1 MPYLASD
8 LVDLY
13 ECRSST
19 DQENA
24 PSFQVL
30 GAFPLKI
37 KIMNPHSFQTLT
49 TTTGLSMTV
58 SAFGARITQLMIP
71 DRHGELGNVVLG
83 LPNAED
89 YLQRANLYLG
99 CTVGPVAGRIPG
111 SRFVS
116 TALSFD
122 VQPNEGDNHLHG
134 GSQRSWDRI
143 WWEMESEEHDEFVR
157 VTFRYT
163 RPAGEEGYPGK
174 VDATSEYTLSNEGV
188 LTSRLLATTDS
199 ETPIN
204 LTTHNYWNLAGIPG
218 ATIGSH
224 QLSVATESEI
234 VTDDTSI
241 PTGELSADNVFT
253 ESFAE
258 PYALQ
263 EAYDAGGIDAT
274 FVLDNATPLEEPVAQ
289 LVDPE
294 SGRRLTL
301 FTTEPAM
308 QVYTGAYLPKEHL
321 SDDCVLMPFGG
332 VCLEPQRIIDNPLL
346 LQFPSIVLKPGH
358 TYKQVT
364 EHVFDV
370 VD

>member
-1 MPYLASD
+1 MPFLAND
-8 LVDLY
+8 LAGHY
-13 ECRSST
+13 ERRSLT

-37 KIMNPHSFQTLT
+37 KKMNAHSFQTLT
-49 TTTGLSMTV
+49 TATGLSMTV

-71 DRHGELGNVVLG
+71 DRDGVLGNVVLG
-83 LPNAED
+83 LPSAED
-89 YLQRANLYLG
+89 YLERANLYIG
-99 CTVGPVAGRIPG
+99 CTVGPVAGRIPV

-116 TALSFD
+116 TDLSFD

-134 GSQRSWDRI
+134 GSQCSWDRI

-163 RPAGEEGYPGK
+163 RPAGEEGYPGN

-188 LTSRLLATTDS
+188 LTSRLIATTDS

-204 LTTHNYWNLAGIPG
+204 LTTHNYWNLSGVSGTP
-218 ATIGSH
+218 IGSH
-224 QLSVATESEI
+224 RLSVATESEI
-234 VTDDTSI
+234 LTNHASI
-241 PTGELSADNVFT
+241 PTGELSQHNVFT
-253 ESFAE
+253 DSFAE
-258 PYALQ
+258 PFMLR
-263 EAYDAGGIDAT
+263 EACDAGGIDAT
-274 FVLDNATPLEEPVAQ
+274 FVLDNVTPLEEPVAQ
-289 LVDPE
+289 LVDTE

-308 QVYTGAYLPKEHL
+308 QVYTGAYLPTEHL
-321 SDDCVLMPFGG
+321 SEDCVLVPFGG
-332 VCLEPQRIIDNPLL
+332 VCLEPQKIIDNPLL
-346 LQFPSIVLKPGH
+346 PQFPSIVLKPGH

-364 EHVFDV
+364 VHVFDV
-370 VD
+370 MN

>member
-1 MPYLASD
+1 MPYLAND
-8 LVDLY
+8 LADRY
-13 ECRSST
+13 ECHSSP

-37 KIMNPHSFQTLT
+37 KMMNPHTFQTLT

-58 SAFGARITQLMIP
+58 SAFGARITQLLIP

-83 LPNAED
+83 LPNAEN

-99 CTVGPVAGRIPG
+99 CTVGPVAGRITG

-116 TALSFD
+116 TDLSFD
-122 VQPNEGDNHLHG
+122 VQPNEGENHLHG

-143 WWEMESEEHDEFVR
+143 WWDMESEEHDEFVR

-163 RPAGEEGYPGK
+163 SPDGEEGYPGNVK
-174 VDATSEYTLSNEGV
+174 ATSEYTLSNEGV
-188 LTSRLLATTDS
+188 LTSRLLATTDA
-199 ETPIN
+199 ETPLN
-204 LTTHNYWNLAGIPG
+204 LTTHNYWNLSGVPG
-218 ATIGSH
+218 TPIGSH
-224 QLSVATESEI
+224 QLSVATELEI
-234 VTDDTSI
+234 LTNHASI
-241 PTGELSADNVFT
+241 PTGELSQYNVFIN
-253 ESFAE
+253 SFAE
-258 PYALQ
+258 PRVLQ
-263 EAYDAGGIDAT
+263 EACDAGGIDAT
-274 FVLDNATPLEEPVAQ
+274 FVLQNDTPLEEPVARV
-289 LVDPE
+289 VDPE

-308 QVYTGAYLPKEHL
+308 QVYTGAYLPSEHL
-321 SDDCVLMPFGG
+321 SDDCVLVPYGG

-346 LQFPSIVLKPGH
+346 PQFPSIVLKPGH

-364 EHVFDV
+364 VHVFDV